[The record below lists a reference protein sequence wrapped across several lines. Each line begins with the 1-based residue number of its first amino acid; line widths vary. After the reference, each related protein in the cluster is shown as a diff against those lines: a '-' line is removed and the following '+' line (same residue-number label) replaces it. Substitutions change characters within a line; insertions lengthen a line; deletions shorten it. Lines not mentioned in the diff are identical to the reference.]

1 MRKILSILLLFTMV
15 ATMLFSLPNIS
26 IKAEASTLSVSEQTK
41 EDVYEHIAE
50 SVLNGQ
56 KEINVA
62 KFNIPRSD
70 AEILINAF
78 VWENPEV
85 SFCIT
90 NKSCA
95 SIDNVVQTI
104 TFDYDNLETIKT
116 RHAEIVLA
124 VDKIAAMID
133 TEWNDVQKAMW
144 INDYICDTFTYDL
157 ETEYHTIDN
166 LLKTKKGICEAY
178 ANLFTAV
185 AKRVGLNSS
194 YCFSNELAHIWN
206 MVEIDGEWYY
216 LDTTWND
223 SYVDRYNYF
232 LLSETALRENISK
245 TSPGVAYQLNSL
257 HTARSTKYDNAFWRN
272 CIYSSF
278 AYDNNTV
285 YYIKDFQL
293 YSADL
298 TTLETEL
305 IKNIEDSKWTTEEG
319 YYTSGF
325 HDLIKL
331 GDNLYYN
338 TATQII
344 KYSLIDKQESVI
356 YNNDGKNIISMK
368 FTYDGLEIGKNDDM
382 NSDNVEF
389 ENITLPNIYRVQ
401 YIVNGGIRYIQY
413 YSAGM
418 TLKTPS
424 NVKINGYKFDGW
436 DYTDGF
442 SVNTHLMINA
452 KTIKVADSYTIKFLV
467 DGREHATISLE
478 YGDVIKLPDAP
489 QKTAD
494 ELNSYIFERWD
505 GYTSGM
511 TVTDNHVFNAVFS
524 SQKRT
529 YTIQFYKDATQLS
542 EIKLEAGEN
551 IIYPEVSTT
560 YTENGK
566 TFNFVGW
573 SSTSTTATK
582 NETIYAIYAEEGK
595 TYVVQYYCN
604 GSLYKEFEVPS
615 GTVLTYITDIPTR
628 EPTQT
633 HAYEFTHWEGQDEG
647 SFVLNDIK
655 LVAQFNEVELDNKPT
670 KSMFE
675 SYQLVILISL
685 GSVLVLLVGIM
696 VISSKKKNK

>member
-1 MRKILSILLLFTMV
+1 MRKFLSIFLLVVILASTMS
-15 ATMLFSLPNIS
+15 FSLPLIS
-26 IKAEASTLSVSEQTK
+26 INAEAAALSVSDQTK

-50 SVLNGQ
+50 AVLNGQ
-56 KEINVA
+56 REINVA

-70 AEILINAF
+70 AEVLINAF

-90 NKSCA
+90 NKSCS

-104 TFDYDNLETIKT
+104 NFDYDDPATIKT
-116 RHAEIVLA
+116 RHAEITLA

-133 TEWNDVQKAMW
+133 PEWSDVQKAMW

-185 AKRVGLNSS
+185 SNRVGLNSS

-232 LLSETALRENISK
+232 LLSETALKENISK
-245 TSPGVAYQLNSL
+245 TSPGVSYQLNSL
-257 HTARSTKYDNAFWRN
+257 HTARSTKYDNAFWRD

-278 AYDNNTV
+278 AYDNNIA
-285 YYIKDFQL
+285 YYVKDFQL
-293 YSADL
+293 YAADL
-298 TTLETEL
+298 TTLKTEF
-305 IKNIEDSKWTTEEG
+305 IKNLDDSKWTAEGG

-331 GDNLYYN
+331 GDYLYYN

-344 KYSLIDKQESVI
+344 KYSLVDKQESVV
-356 YNNDGKNIISMK
+356 YTNDGENIISMK
-368 FTYDGLEIGKNDDM
+368 FTHDGLEIGRNGDM
-382 NSDNVEF
+382 NSDNVVF

-401 YIVNGGIRYIQY
+401 YIVNGSIKYIQY
-413 YSAGM
+413 YQAG
-418 TLKTPS
+418 TALKTPS
-424 NVKINGYKFDGW
+424 TIKISGYKFNGW
-436 DYTDGF
+436 DYNSGYA
-442 SVNTHLMINA
+442 VNTHLMVTA
-452 KTIKVADSYTIKFLV
+452 ETIKVADSYTIKFMV
-467 DGREHATISLE
+467 DGREHASISLE
-478 YGDVIKLPDAP
+478 YGDIINTPANP
-489 QKTAD
+489 QKDSD
-494 ELNSYIFERWD
+494 EFNSYLFDHWD
-505 GYTSGM
+505 GYTNGM
-511 TVTDNHVFNAVFS
+511 TVTDNHVFNAVFTTT
-524 SQKRT
+524 KRT

-542 EIKLEAGEN
+542 ELKLDAGAD
-551 IIYPEVSTT
+551 ITYPEVTQS

-595 TYVVQYYCN
+595 TYMVQYYCN
-604 GSLYKEFEVPS
+604 GTLFKEVEVPS
-615 GTVLTYITDIPTR
+615 GTVLQYTTDIPTR
-628 EPTQT
+628 ESTAT
-633 HAYEFTHWEGQDEG
+633 HSYEFTHWEGQDEG

-655 LVAQFNEVELDNKPT
+655 LIAQFNEIEIENKTT
-670 KSMFE
+670 KSTFE
-675 SYQLVILISL
+675 TYQIAILAGLGGALVVLI
-685 GSVLVLLVGIM
+685 GFM
-696 VISSKKKNK
+696 VVSKKRK